1 MQKIKGLTIV
11 LLAGLML
18 MMAGSA
24 FSQAKRYRVGYKD
37 AGFSFIGE
45 VAALLPSNTYPT
57 SINFNAIGGVM
68 VNSHLFAGAGV
79 ALDAYSS
86 DIYVPVFADVRYYF
100 LEGIFTPFAMLD
112 AGYGIPVE
120 ADPMLGAGI
129 MLNPGFGLK
138 YFVSRTI
145 AFNASLGYRYQAMPI
160 TLPDGL
166 GSNPS
171 FNVQSFSLRV
181 GLQF

>member
-1 MQKIKGLTIV
+1 MQKLKGLTFV
-11 LLAGLML
+11 LLAGLMIFT
-18 MMAGSA
+18 ASSA
-24 FSQAKRYRVGYKD
+24 FSQARRYRVGYKD
-37 AGFSFIGE
+37 SGFSFIGE

-86 DIYVPVFADVRYYF
+86 DIYVPVFADIRYYF

-112 AGYGIPVE
+112 AGYGIPVD
-120 ADPMLGAGI
+120 ANPNLGAGI
-129 MLNPGFGLK
+129 MVNPAFGLK
-138 YFVSRTI
+138 FFVSRTI
-145 AFNASLGYRYQAMPI
+145 AFNGSLGYRYQAMPL
-160 TLPDGL
+160 TLPDGQ
-166 GSNPS
+166 GSNPN
-171 FNVQSFSLRV
+171 FNIQSFSLRV